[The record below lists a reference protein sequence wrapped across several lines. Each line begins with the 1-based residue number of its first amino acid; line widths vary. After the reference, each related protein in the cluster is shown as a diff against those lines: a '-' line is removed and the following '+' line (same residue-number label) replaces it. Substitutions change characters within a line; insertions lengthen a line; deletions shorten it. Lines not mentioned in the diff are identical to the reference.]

1 MASLNQSRQAHAPV
15 LLQEV
20 IDSLD
25 LKPGQIIVDGT
36 VNRGGHARVIAEMVG
51 KSGWVIGID
60 QDPEALADAK
70 KHLADMPAK
79 IDLIKGNFRH
89 IDQLL
94 KNIVVDQVDGILLDI
109 GFSSEQVDGSGLPG
123 QAGKGFSFQKDEPLA
138 MTFGNPSDALVTAY
152 DVVNT
157 WAEASLAD
165 IIHGFGEE
173 SFARKIARQIVLARE
188 VAPIKTTFD
197 LVEVIR
203 AAVPVWQTKKRLH
216 FATKTFQ
223 AIRMAVNDELGALKE
238 GMEKSIKVLKPGG
251 RLAIIS
257 FHSLEARMIK
267 DYFKQLVK
275 DGVVSLVNK
284 KAIKPSRVE
293 QVANPRSRS
302 AQLRVIRK
310 I

>member
-1 MASLNQSRQAHAPV
+1 MAHVPV

-25 LKPGQIIVDGT
+25 LKLGQTIVDGT

-70 KHLADMPAK
+70 KRLENLPAR
-79 IDLIKGNFRH
+79 ITLLKGNFRN
-89 IDQLL
+89 IPNLL
-94 KNIVVDQVDGILLDI
+94 AEVGVSEVDAILLDI
-109 GFSSEQVDGSGLPG
+109 GFSSQQIEGSGLPG
-123 QAGKGFSFQKDEPLA
+123 QGKGFSFQKDEPLA
-138 MTFGNPSDALVTAY
+138 MTFGNPSEALVTAE
-152 DVVNT
+152 DVVNS
-157 WAEASLAD
+157 WAEESLSD

-173 SFARKIARQIVLARE
+173 SFARKIAKQIVLARE
-188 VAPIKTTFD
+188 AAPIKTTFD

-238 GMEKSIKVLKPGG
+238 GMENSIKVLKPGG

-267 DYFKQLVK
+267 DYFKQLAK

-284 KAIKPSRVE
+284 KAIQASRE
-293 QVANPRSRS
+293 EELSNPRSRS
-302 AQLRVIRK
+302 AQLRVVQK

>member
-1 MASLNQSRQAHAPV
+1 MAHVPV

-25 LKPGQIIVDGT
+25 LKPGQTIVDGT

-70 KHLADMPAK
+70 KHLEDLPAR
-79 IDLIKGNFRH
+79 ITLLKGNFRNMPN
-89 IDQLL
+89 LL
-94 KNIVVDQVDGILLDI
+94 AEVGVNQVDGILLDI
-109 GFSSEQVDGSGLPG
+109 GFSSDQIESS
-123 QAGKGFSFQKDEPLA
+123 GKGFSFQKDEPLA
-138 MTFGNPSDALVTAY
+138 MTFGNPSDALVTAE

-157 WAEASLAD
+157 WAEESLSD

-173 SFARKIARQIVLARE
+173 SFARRIAKQIVLARE
-188 VAPIKTTFD
+188 VVPIKTTFD
-197 LVEVIR
+197 LVEVVR

-238 GMEKSIKVLKPGG
+238 GMENSIKVLKPGG

-267 DYFKQLVK
+267 DYFKQLAK

-284 KAIKPSRVE
+284 KAIQASRE
-293 QVANPRSRS
+293 EELSNPRSRS
-302 AQLRVIRK
+302 AQLRVVQK

>member
-1 MASLNQSRQAHAPV
+1 MAHIPV

-20 IDSLD
+20 IKYLD
-25 LKPGQIIVDGT
+25 PKPGETIVDGT
-36 VNRGGHARVIAEMVG
+36 VNRGGHAKVIADMVG
-51 KSGWVIGID
+51 ETGWVIGID

-70 KHLADMPAK
+70 KHLESLPAR
-79 IDLIKGNFRH
+79 ITLLKGNFR
-89 IDQLL
+89 DMPQLL
-94 KNIVVDQVDGILLDI
+94 AEAGADQVDGILLDI
-109 GFSSEQVDGSGLPG
+109 GFSSDQIELS
-123 QAGKGFSFQKDEPLA
+123 GKGFSFLKDEPLH
-138 MTFGNPSDALVTAY
+138 MTFGDPKDALVTAE

-157 WAEASLAD
+157 WSEESLSD

-173 SFARKIARQIVLARE
+173 SFAKKIAHQIVLARSVE
-188 VAPIKTTFD
+188 PIKTTEA

-203 AAVPVWQTKKRLH
+203 AAVPIWYTKKRLH

-238 GMEKSIKVLKPGG
+238 GMENSVKSLKSGG

-267 DYFKQLVK
+267 DYFKQLAK

-284 KAIKPSRVE
+284 KAVQASRE
-293 QVANPRSRS
+293 EELSNPRSRS
-302 AQLRVIRK
+302 AQLRVVRK

>member
-1 MASLNQSRQAHAPV
+1 MTHVPV

-51 KSGWVIGID
+51 ERGWVIGID
-60 QDPEALADAK
+60 QDPDALADAK
-70 KHLADMPAK
+70 NHLENSPAR
-79 IDLIKGNFRH
+79 ITLLKGNFRN
-89 IDQLL
+89 IPNLL
-94 KNIVVDQVDGILLDI
+94 AEAGADQVDGILLDI
-109 GFSSEQVDGSGLPG
+109 GFSSQQIEGSGLPG
-123 QAGKGFSFQKDEPLA
+123 QGKGFSFQKDEPLA
-138 MTFGNPSDALVTAY
+138 MTFGNPADALVTAY
-152 DVVNT
+152 DVVNS
-157 WAEASLAD
+157 WAEESLSD

-173 SFARKIARQIVLARE
+173 SFAKKIAKQIVLARE

-238 GMEKSIKVLKPGG
+238 GMENSIKVLKPGG

-267 DYFKQLVK
+267 DYFKKLAK

-284 KAIKPSRVE
+284 KAIQASRE
-293 QVANPRSRS
+293 EELSNPRSRS
-302 AQLRVIRK
+302 AQLRVVQK

>member
-1 MASLNQSRQAHAPV
+1 MHTPV

-25 LKPGQIIVDGT
+25 LKEGQTIVDGT
-36 VNRGGHARVIAEMVG
+36 VNRAGHAKVIAEMVG
-51 KSGWVIGID
+51 KGGRVIGID

-70 KHLADMPAK
+70 KHLESSPAQ
-79 IDLIKGNFRH
+79 ITLLKGNFRNMPK
-89 IDQLL
+89 LL
-94 KNIVVDQVDGILLDI
+94 AEAGVSEVDGILLDI
-109 GFSSEQVDGSGLPG
+109 GFSSDQIANS
-123 QAGKGFSFQKDEPLA
+123 GKGFSFQKDEPLA
-138 MTFGNPSDALVTAY
+138 MTFGNPDEAIVTAY
-152 DVVNT
+152 DVVNS
-157 WAEASLAD
+157 WSEDSLAAV
-165 IIHGFGEE
+165 IKGFGEE
-173 SFARKIARQIVLARE
+173 SFAPQIARQIILARSVE
-188 VAPIKTTFD
+188 SIKTTGG

-203 AAVPVWQTKKRLH
+203 AAVPVWYTKKRLH

-238 GMEKSIKVLKPGG
+238 GMENSVKVLKSGG

-267 DYFKQLVK
+267 DYFKQLAK

-284 KAIKPSRVE
+284 KAIKPSREE
-293 QVANPRSRS
+293 QLANPRSRS
-302 AQLRVIRK
+302 AQLRVIKK

>member
-1 MASLNQSRQAHAPV
+1 MAHVPV

-25 LKPGQIIVDGT
+25 LKKGQTIVDGT
-36 VNRGGHARVIAEMVG
+36 VNRGGHARAIAEMVG
-51 KSGWVIGID
+51 KSGRVIGID

-70 KHLADMPAK
+70 KHLEDLPAR
-79 IDLIKGNFRH
+79 ITLLKGNFR
-89 IDQLL
+89 DMPNLL
-94 KNIVVDQVDGILLDI
+94 AEAGTDQVDGILLDI
-109 GFSSEQVDGSGLPG
+109 GFSSDQIESS
-123 QAGKGFSFQKDEPLA
+123 GKGFSFQKDEPLA
-138 MTFGNPSDALVTAY
+138 MTFGDPKDALVTAD

-157 WAEASLAD
+157 WAEESLSD

-173 SFARKIARQIVLARE
+173 SFARKIAAQIVLARE
-188 VAPIKTTFD
+188 AAPIKTTFD

-238 GMEKSIKVLKPGG
+238 GMENSIKVLKPGG

-257 FHSLEARMIK
+257 FHSLESRMVK

-275 DGVVSLVNK
+275 EGVVSLVNK
-284 KAIKPSRVE
+284 KAIQASRAE
-293 QVANPRSRS
+293 ELANPRSRS
-302 AQLRVIRK
+302 AQLRVIQK